1 MRDNDLFQLALGITS
16 PWFVAA
22 SAFDAA
28 KKRLDIGVDFKAG
41 SRFACPDCNADGCP
55 VHDTTEKTWR
65 HLDFFQHQAFLTARV
80 PRIACDKCGV
90 KQVGVPWARKGSGFS
105 LLFEA
110 LAMALITHM
119 PVAAA
124 ARLVGEHDTRL
135 WRIVF
140 HYVRA
145 AVARMDLASLRRVC
159 IDETAAKRGHDYI
172 SIFVDIDRRCVAF
185 VADGRD
191 ADTVRQFADH
201 VDAHNSDASRIKE
214 VCIDMSGA
222 FIKGVTEN
230 LTEAE
235 ITFDKFHVMQLMS
248 RAVDDTRRA
257 ESKVRPELK
266 GSRYVWLKNEQN
278 LSAGAKETL
287 SQLSK
292 LHLKTA
298 RAYQLRCAFQEVYAQ
313 PTRGWAE
320 LMMDKWDS
328 WAIRSRIEPIKAV
341 AKTIR
346 RHRDG
351 ILAWFDSRIA
361 NGLIEGI
368 NSLVQAAKAKARGY
382 RNRET
387 LKAIT
392 YLIAGKLDLRL
403 PT

>member
-1 MRDNDLFQLALGITS
+1 M
-16 PWFVAA
+16 
-22 SAFDAA
+22 
-28 KKRLDIGVDFKAG
+28 
-41 SRFACPDCNADGCP
+41 
-55 VHDTTEKTWR
+55 
-65 HLDFFQHQAFLTARV
+65 
-80 PRIACDKCGV
+80 PRITCAKCGV
-90 KQVGVPWARKGSGFS
+90 KQVGVPWARKGSGFT

-110 LAMALITHM
+110 LAMTLITHM

-124 ARLVGEHDTRL
+124 ARLIGEHDTRL
-135 WRIVF
+135 WRVVF
-140 HYVRA
+140 HYVKA
-145 AVARMDLASLRRVC
+145 AVARMDLGQLRRVC

-172 SIFVDIDRRCVAF
+172 SLFVDIDRRCVVF

-230 LTEAE
+230 LTEAT
-235 ITFDKFHVMQLMS
+235 ITFDKFHVMQLMG
-248 RAVDDTRRA
+248 RAVDDTRRV

-278 LSAGAKETL
+278 LTSGAKETL
-287 SQLSK
+287 TALSK

-328 WAIRSRIEPIKAV
+328 WAMRSRIEPMKAV
-341 AKTIR
+341 ARTIR

-361 NGLIEGI
+361 NGLIKGI
-368 NSLVQAAKAKARGY
+368 NSLIQAAKAKARGY
-382 RNRET
+382 RNSET
-387 LKAIT
+387 LKAMT